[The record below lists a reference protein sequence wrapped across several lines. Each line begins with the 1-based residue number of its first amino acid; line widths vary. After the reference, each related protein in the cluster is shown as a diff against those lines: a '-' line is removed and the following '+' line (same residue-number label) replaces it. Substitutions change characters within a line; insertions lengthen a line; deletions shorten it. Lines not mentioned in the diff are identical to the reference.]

1 MRADSLLQGVRRV
14 DEQGE
19 RLLSVRTF
27 SGSEPAL
34 WVDIAMAALVDLAEL
49 LRAGAPFPPRLETE
63 TEAEA
68 GDRAGRECRPDGGSE
83 PATGTEGKPAERD
96 EADIVRL
103 VLETGYER
111 GSTPIERLEPA
122 VADRVAAADRLET
135 VDSRVIVPLSTTAPY
150 ARNWRPLIETLLER
164 LEGVREDFERI
175 VRRVRAGDA
184 DGPLATGCE
193 AIAQMLETLSL
204 VVRRADADTRYV
216 RDRADQ
222 RQDELLSTIEDATT
236 QLRSD
241 DNA

>member
-63 TEAEA
+63 IEAEA
-68 GDRAGRECRPDGGSE
+68 GDRAGRDCLPDGGSDRT
-83 PATGTEGKPAERD
+83 ATESEDGPEDRD
-96 EADIVRL
+96 DLVRL

-122 VADRVAAADRLET
+122 VADRVAAAERLET
-135 VDSRVIVPLSTTAPY
+135 VDSRVIVPLSPAAPY

-193 AIAQMLETLSL
+193 AITQMLETLSL
-204 VVRRADADTRYV
+204 VVRRADADARYV
-216 RDRADQ
+216 RDRADHQ
-222 RQDELLSTIEDATT
+222 QDELLSTIEDATT

>member
-34 WVDIAMAALVDLAEL
+34 WVDTAMAALVDLAEL

-63 TEAEA
+63 IETETS
-68 GDRAGRECRPDGGSE
+68 DRAGRDCLPDGGSGRT
-83 PATGTEGKPAERD
+83 ATGSGESPADRD
-96 EADIVRL
+96 DLVRL

-111 GSTPIERLEPA
+111 GSTPIGDLSPA

-135 VDSRVIVPLSTTAPY
+135 VDSRVIVPLSATAPY

-175 VRRVRAGDA
+175 VRRVQAGDV

-193 AIAQMLETLSL
+193 AIARMLETLSL

-216 RDRADQ
+216 RDRADH

>member
-63 TEAEA
+63 AEA
-68 GDRAGRECRPDGGSE
+68 GDRAGRDYRPDGGSGE
-83 PATGTEGKPAERD
+83 TATGSEGGPAD
-96 EADIVRL
+96 QDDLVRL

-164 LEGVREDFERI
+164 LEGVREDFGRI

-184 DGPLATGCE
+184 DRPLATGCE

-216 RDRADQ
+216 RDRADH

>member
-14 DEQGE
+14 DEQGAQ
-19 RLLSVRTF
+19 LLAVRTF
-27 SGSEPAL
+27 SGSEPAVR
-34 WVDIAMAALVDLAEL
+34 VDIAMAALVDLAEL

-63 TEAEA
+63 TESEA
-68 GDRAGRECRPDGGSE
+68 DDRAGRDYRPDGGAE
-83 PATGTEGKPAERD
+83 LETENGDGPAEQD
-96 EADIVRL
+96 ELVRL
-103 VLETGYER
+103 ILETGYER
-111 GSTPIERLEPA
+111 GSTPIEDFEPA

-135 VDSRVIVPLSTTAPY
+135 VDSRVIVPLAGTAPY
-150 ARNWRPLIETLLER
+150 ARNWTPLIETLLAR
-164 LEGVREDFERI
+164 LEGVREDFGRI
-175 VRRVRAGDA
+175 VRRVRADDV